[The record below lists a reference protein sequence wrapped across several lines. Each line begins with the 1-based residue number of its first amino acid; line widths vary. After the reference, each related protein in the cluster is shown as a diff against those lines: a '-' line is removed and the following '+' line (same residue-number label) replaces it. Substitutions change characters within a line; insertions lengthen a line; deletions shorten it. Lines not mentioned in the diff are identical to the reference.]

1 MIQKEK
7 DKWLGQQLASGGL
20 VESVA
25 ATVAAREGN
34 IRGAGLEIATIVN
47 DWRSQTA
54 GGWRHHYCCGKL
66 AVYQACFT
74 ARERGSTSSR
84 PL

>member
-20 VESVA
+20 AESLA
-25 ATVAAREGN
+25 ATVAAREGKF
-34 IRGAGLEIATIVN
+34 RSAGLEIATIVN
-47 DWRSQTA
+47 DWRSQAA
-54 GGWRHHYCCGKL
+54 GGKL

-74 ARERGSTSSR
+74 ARECGSTSSR